1 MALTTNESVEDTRR
15 PSLNC
20 LQITDLPEEILE
32 FILLHLSPYRDLRC
46 AMQVN
51 RQWYRLVQGS
61 LLSRFFWGGV
71 CACSSYYWGLL
82 AYRYVQHYN
91 WPTINNLT
99 YHGICFTGVIRQLYQ
114 NFYNGILEGELSWTG
129 IAPEAGSNISERYS
143 HCACYYDKSMYIFGG
158 CTSTNTTFND
168 LWRFDLMDRKWVRPL
183 AIGNTNYNRN
193 HYYRGTTVSTSQS
206 ILIVAFTKFSRIL
219 SQCV

>member
-1 MALTTNESVEDTRR
+1 MHAVL
-15 PSLNC
+15 
-20 LQITDLPEEILE
+20 ITGDFLIT
-32 FILLHLSPYRDLRC
+32 
-46 AMQVN
+46 
-51 RQWYRLVQGS
+51 GS
-61 LLSRFFWGGV
+61 
-71 CACSSYYWGLL
+71 CK
-82 AYRYVQHYN
+82 
-91 WPTINNLT
+91 PTINNLT
-99 YHGICFTGVIRQLYQ
+99 YHDICFTGVIRQLYQ

-206 ILIVAFTKFSRIL
+206 ILIVAFTKFSRIM